1 MGVNFTENYFIYH
14 LHSDYSTCV
23 ANADSA
29 TKIDAYINKA
39 KELGM
44 TALCFSEHGNIY
56 NWWEKRTKVLNA
68 GMKWIHGIEAYIT
81 FNDLDCEEPVKT
93 RDNYH
98 TVLIAKNYDGFLEL
112 NKLVTDSQN
121 RKDGH
126 FYYVPRIR
134 FKDLK
139 TTSKNIII
147 TTACIASPLGKG
159 APEEAEEYIDF
170 LVNNKDRCYL
180 EIQHHNVDKQKEY
193 NLYLLEL
200 SKRTGLN
207 LIAGTDTHSIDE
219 EHAKAR
225 EILLK
230 AKHNKF
236 DDEEGW
242 DLTFKTYNELISAY
256 EKQDCI
262 PKEIYLQA
270 IENTKLIEDVCED
283 YDFDLTPKYPNLFDE
298 PEKEFRKS
306 IYECLEKHPYAL
318 KNHTRE
324 ELDKRIEEEIDV
336 YKKTNS
342 ISYML
347 FQKYL
352 RDREHENGIYTG
364 PSRGSVSGS
373 MVAYILGITDVDSMK
388 FDLNFFRFMNPARQ
402 TTPDIDSDYYAV
414 DREKAKELVL
424 NDKSLNT
431 CEIAA
436 FSTIAIRGAVRE
448 VGRALEISLG
458 EVDEICSQLVQDENG
473 NETLPDNIKEKYPE
487 LSYYV
492 ELLDGVIVAVGNHP
506 AGILCSTDDIYSQI
520 GLASI
525 LSVDKKVKYITQ
537 VDKHGIEE
545 MNWIKMDFLGLDNVG
560 VINNTCKLAGIE
572 RVTPDNI
579 PLDDQEVWDEIAK
592 DTTCVFQF
600 ESGFAS
606 QLLRN
611 MFSKETIRRIRDKFP
626 NISYLKLMSF
636 CNGLIRPGAASFRDE
651 ASHGIFKDNG
661 LKEIN
666 DLLGNE
672 LGHLCMQESIMKFLV
687 QFCGYSAAESDNCR
701 RAIAKKKGT
710 EQLIPEIESR
720 FVDYTSKTYNIPV
733 EKCQQII
740 KPFIQT
746 ILDASSYAFSWNHS
760 DPYSFIGYA
769 CAYLRHYYPLE
780 FITSCLNV
788 WKDKATKTKD
798 IIAYANS
805 KKIYISE
812 PRFRYGRTDYFIDKE
827 TKTIY
832 KGMQSIKYCNAT
844 IADELFSLRNNR
856 YDYFMDLLIDI
867 DRKTTVDARQL
878 DILIKLDFF
887 SEFGNSR
894 MLDYC
899 VGFFRKFK
907 EGNAKQMYKAILA
920 NDKTLEEIVKRN
932 SRATEKTY
940 LDLNTIQ
947 ILHECEE
954 QTQIREPV
962 DYPIGK
968 KIEWQQE
975 YLGYTNIQ
983 TGKPED
989 KLKLVVLG
997 IRYLMTKDKSKC
1009 WAAELELMSIGTGIK
1024 NKLMVFKRTL
1034 DKTPLKVYNI
1044 ITVEYKDMKLEK
1056 RGQYS
1061 NWYLNKYN
1069 LIE

>member
-29 TKIDAYINKA
+29 TKIDAYINRA

-56 NWWEKRTKVLNA
+56 NWWEKRTKILNA

-81 FNDLDCEEPVKT
+81 FNDLDGEEPVKT

-98 TVLIAKNYDGFLEL
+98 TVLIAKNYAGFLEL
-112 NKLVTDSQN
+112 NKLVTDSQD

-139 TTSKNIII
+139 ATSKNIII

-159 APEEAEEYIDF
+159 TPEEAEEYINF

-180 EIQHHNVDKQKEY
+180 EIQHHNVDRQKEY

-200 SKRTGLN
+200 AKRTGLN
-207 LIAGTDTHSIDE
+207 LVAGTDTHSIDE

-242 DLTFKTYNELISAY
+242 DLTFKTYDELVLAY
-256 EKQDCI
+256 EKQNCI
-262 PKEIYLQA
+262 PKDVYLQA
-270 IENTKLIEDVCED
+270 IENTKLIENACED
-283 YDFDLTPKYPNLFDE
+283 YDFDLTPKYPNLFDN
-298 PEKEFRKS
+298 PEEEFRKS

-388 FDLNFFRFMNPARQ
+388 FDLNLFRFMNPARQ

-424 NDKSLNT
+424 TDKTLNT

-448 VGRALEISLG
+448 VGRALEISLS

-473 NETLPDNIKEKYPE
+473 NETLPCSVKEKYPE

-525 LSVDKKVKYITQ
+525 LSIDKKVKYITQ

-579 PLDDQEVWDEIAK
+579 PLDDQDVWDEIAK

-611 MFSKETIRRIRDKFP
+611 MFSRETLNEIKKKFP
-626 NISYLKLMSF
+626 SIDYLRLMSF

-687 QFCGYSAAESDNCR
+687 QFCGYSDAESDNCR

-720 FVDYTSKTYNIPV
+720 FVEYTSETYGVPV

-760 DPYSFIGYA
+760 VPYSFIGYA

-788 WKDKATKTKD
+788 WKDKPIKTKD

-812 PRFRYGRTDYFIDKE
+812 PRFRYGQTDYFIDKE

-844 IADELFSLRNNR
+844 IADELFSLRNNK

-867 DRKTTVDARQL
+867 DRKTSVDARQL
-878 DILIKLDFF
+878 DLLIKLDFF

-899 VGFFRKFK
+899 VGFFRRFK
-907 EGNAKQMYKAILA
+907 EGNAKQMAKSLLA

-983 TGKPED
+983 TGKSED

-997 IRYLMTKDKSKC
+997 IRYLMTRDKSKC

-1044 ITVEYKDMKLEK
+1044 IT
-1056 RGQYS
+1056 
-1061 NWYLNKYN
+1061 
-1069 LIE
+1069 

>member
-1 MGVNFTENYFIYH
+1 MGVGFTENYFIYH

-29 TKIDAYINKA
+29 TKIDAYINRA

-159 APEEAEEYIDF
+159 TPEEAEEYIDF

-180 EIQHHNVDKQKEY
+180 EIQHHNVDRQKDY

-207 LIAGTDTHSIDE
+207 LVAGTDTHSIDE

-242 DLTFKTYNELISAY
+242 DLTFKTYDELVSAY

-262 PKEIYLQA
+262 PKDVYLQA
-270 IENTKLIEDVCED
+270 IENTKLIEDACED
-283 YDFDLTPKYPNLFDE
+283 YDFDLTPKYPNLFDN
-298 PEKEFRKS
+298 PEEEFRKS

-448 VGRALEISLG
+448 VGRALEVPLS
-458 EVDEICSQLVQDENG
+458 EVDEICSQLIQDENG
-473 NETLPDNIKEKYPE
+473 NEILPDNIKEKYPE

-525 LSVDKKVKYITQ
+525 LSIDKKVKYITQ

-611 MFSKETIRRIRDKFP
+611 MFSKETIKRIRDKFP
-626 NISYLKLMSF
+626 DISYLKLMSF

-720 FVDYTSKTYNIPV
+720 FVDYTSKTYDVPV

-788 WKDKATKTKD
+788 WKDKSAKTKD

-844 IADELFSLRNNR
+844 IADELFSLRNNQ

-878 DILIKLDFF
+878 DLLIKLDFF

-907 EGNAKQMYKAILA
+907 EGNAKQMSKAILA

-1024 NKLMVFKRTL
+1024 NKLMVFKRVL

-1056 RGQYS
+1056 KGQYS

>member
-139 TTSKNIII
+139 ATSKNIII

-159 APEEAEEYIDF
+159 TPEEAEEYIDF

-200 SKRTGLN
+200 AKRTGLN
-207 LIAGTDTHSIDE
+207 LVAGTDTHSIDE

-242 DLTFKTYNELISAY
+242 DLTFKTYDELVLAY
-256 EKQDCI
+256 EKQNCV
-262 PKEIYLQA
+262 PKEVYLQA
-270 IENTKLIEDVCED
+270 IENTKLIESACEN
-283 YDFDLTPKYPNLFDE
+283 YDFDLTPKYPNLFDN
-298 PEKEFRKS
+298 PEEEFRKS

-352 RDREHENGIYTG
+352 RDREHKNGIYTG

-373 MVAYILGITDVDSMK
+373 MIAYILGITDVDSMK
-388 FDLNFFRFMNPARQ
+388 FDLNFFRFLNPDRQ

-424 NDKSLNT
+424 TDKTLNT

-448 VGRALEISLG
+448 VGRALEVSLS

-473 NETLPDNIKEKYPE
+473 NETLPDSVKEKYPE

-579 PLDDQEVWDEIAK
+579 PLDDQDVWDEISK

-611 MFSKETIRRIRDKFP
+611 MFSKETISRIRSKFP
-626 NISYLKLMSF
+626 DISYLKLMSF

-720 FVDYTSKTYNIPV
+720 FVDYTSKTYGV
-733 EKCQQII
+733 SAEKCQQII

-788 WKDKATKTKD
+788 WKDKPIKTKD

-812 PRFRYGRTDYFIDKE
+812 PRFRYGQTDYFIDKE

-832 KGMQSIKYCNAT
+832 KGMQSIKYCNST
-844 IADELFSLRNNR
+844 IADELFSLRNNQ

-878 DILIKLDFF
+878 DLLIKLDFF

-899 VGFFRKFK
+899 VGFFRRFK
-907 EGNAKQMYKAILA
+907 EGNAKQMSKSLLT

-962 DYPIGK
+962 DYTIGK

-975 YLGYTNIQ
+975 FLGYTNIQ

-1069 LIE
+1069 LVE

>member
-29 TKIDAYINKA
+29 TKIDAYIDRA

-139 TTSKNIII
+139 STSKNIII

-159 APEEAEEYIDF
+159 TPEEAEEYIDF

-207 LIAGTDTHSIDE
+207 LVAGTDTHSIDE

-242 DLTFKTYNELISAY
+242 DLTFKTYDELVSAY
-256 EKQDCI
+256 EKQNCI
-262 PKEIYLQA
+262 PKDIYLQA
-270 IENTKLIEDVCED
+270 IENTKLIESACEN
-283 YDFDLTPKYPNLFDE
+283 YDFDLTPKYPNLFDN
-298 PEKEFRKS
+298 PEEEFRKS

-388 FDLNFFRFMNPARQ
+388 FDLNLFRFMNPARQ
-402 TTPDIDSDYYAV
+402 TTPDIDSDYYAI

-424 NDKSLNT
+424 TDRTLNT

-448 VGRALEISLG
+448 VGRALEISLS

-473 NETLPDNIKEKYPE
+473 NETLPNSVKEKYPE
-487 LSYYV
+487 LSYYA

-525 LSVDKKVKYITQ
+525 LSIDKKVKYITQ

-579 PLDDQEVWDEIAK
+579 PLDDQDVWDEIAK

-611 MFSKETIRRIRDKFP
+611 MFSRETLNEIKKKFP
-626 NISYLKLMSF
+626 NIDYLRLMSF

-687 QFCGYSAAESDNCR
+687 QFCGYSDAESDNCR

-720 FVDYTSKTYNIPV
+720 FVEYTSETYGVPV

-760 DPYSFIGYA
+760 VPYSFIGYA

-788 WKDKATKTKD
+788 WKDRPTKTKD

-812 PRFRYGRTDYFIDKE
+812 PRFRYGQTDYFIDKE

-832 KGMQSIKYCNAT
+832 KGMQSIKYCNST
-844 IADELFSLRNNR
+844 IADELFSLRNNQ

-878 DILIKLDFF
+878 DLLIKLDFF

-899 VGFFRKFK
+899 VGFFRRFK
-907 EGNAKQMYKAILA
+907 EGNAKQMSKALLA

-983 TGKPED
+983 TGKSED

-1069 LIE
+1069 LVE